1 MKLAERI
8 VIKWACGE
16 LYNFTGTSF
25 VKVFIK
31 MTTSVRYF
39 LSHDLSDGMDPPLPL
54 DTFPRVPR
62 VLVYIRLVYYKDICN
77 GYTVLETRVV
87 KYPIDWTGDD

>member
-8 VIKWACGE
+8 VIKLACGE

-39 LSHDLSDGMDPPLPL
+39 LSHDLSAGMDPPLPL

-62 VLVYIRLVYYKDICN
+62 MPCRVLVYIRLVYHKDICN

-87 KYPIDWTGDD
+87 KYPIN